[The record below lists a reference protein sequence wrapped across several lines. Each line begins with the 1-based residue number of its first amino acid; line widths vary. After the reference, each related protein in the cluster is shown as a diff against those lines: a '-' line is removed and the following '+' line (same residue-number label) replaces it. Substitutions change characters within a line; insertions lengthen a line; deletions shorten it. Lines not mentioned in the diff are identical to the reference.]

1 MEKELKNMVRDLL
14 VHVTLYQYGL
24 YDKHKLDGELD
35 RFFHIAEKYI
45 CNAVRRNGGI
55 CYPELLPEF
64 GNPLEALE
72 ELRSQAR
79 NFVSLGRTGKYI
91 ADLLILSYDIYNP
104 ENKSLKKKILLFDRL
119 IHAMHG
125 AGAYLGEF
133 SYEEASIFGLNIPE
147 IKREAD
153 KIVSRILSTHSSMVY
168 EQ

>member
-1 MEKELKNMVRDLL
+1 MVRDLL

-24 YDKHKLDGELD
+24 YDKHKLERELD
-35 RFFHIAEKYI
+35 SFLKLAENYV
-45 CNAVRRNGGI
+45 CEAVRRNGGI
-55 CYPELLPEF
+55 CYPELLEEY

-79 NFVSLGRTGKYI
+79 NLVTIGRTGKYI
-91 ADLLILSYDIYNP
+91 ADLLLLSYDIYNP
-104 ENKSLKKKILLFDRL
+104 ENKSLKKKILLFDKL

-125 AGAYLGEF
+125 AGAYLGEY

-153 KIVSRILSTHSSMVY
+153 RIVSSLLRMHSSKVY